1 MKTLFVSV
9 IELTSLRTMAR
20 TPIRRSVAM
29 VMLAVSFSSSVSGW
43 QVSLDQ
49 SVSREQLFLF
59 SPETPEEQIDAV
71 ITAARLERWASAQ
84 SFLRSVL
91 DRKLSPN
98 ELLNL
103 RRKFGIGQFLIFNA
117 NPNLQPEAGELLLAL
132 NVASQSGIPTEEAMA
147 AAVRDLGS
155 NGAVRDDAIRLLMVA
170 GASAVPA
177 LLSATDSSAEG
188 VLARKL
194 LSRNAREMRYG
205 MLRALSSATEADRVL
220 LIRLLGGTADR
231 NIAYSLY
238 RWRFGTDVSSLVT
251 TAAEKAIIQLSA
263 EGTVPKTSDVAEAIL
278 KAVMREQLAPQHP
291 RQINRYSA
299 ADRDAETSFEV
310 QMTDLRRLASDSL
323 TLDPDDEE
331 FQAIHLAVLAALHSW
346 YDASRTASSSSDSS
360 SEEGS
365 STVLSSDEE
374 LAALATEM
382 QQPADQ
388 HVILMSLSESLTAEN
403 SFAASGIL
411 KLMMSADIKPE
422 ELSYASSLIDG
433 AMNSTNSRIRTAA
446 AAVGAVNKHLSC
458 NDQRVTEILESVLA
472 GSSEPEAVL
481 IDTDSGRL
489 NELAPALE
497 DAGYTVAAARTSV
510 IGFEAA
516 IRQLNCDLIMI
527 HSNCL
532 RWELSQA
539 VANIR
544 ADGRT
549 RRTPIVI
556 FGPAT
561 SEASVRSLQARY
573 PEIWYLSE
581 PLGMLTLSERLRFE
595 GVPAPNLSISE
606 RAALK
611 KSVTDAITG
620 HSQAVSEAAN

>member
-9 IELTSLRTMAR
+9 IELTSLRTMVR
-20 TPIRRSVAM
+20 TSILRSVAM
-29 VMLAVSFSSSVSGW
+29 VMLAVTFTTPVSGW

-59 SPETPEEQIDAV
+59 SPETPEELIDAV
-71 ITAARLERWASAQ
+71 ITADRLERWATAQ

-91 DRKLSPN
+91 DRKLSPD

-103 RRKFGIGQFLIFNA
+103 RKKFGIGQFLVFNA
-117 NPNLQPEAGELLLAL
+117 NSNLQPEAGELLLAI

-147 AAVRDLGS
+147 AAVRDLGN
-155 NGAVRDDAIRLLMVA
+155 NGAVRDDAVRLLMAA

-177 LLSATDSSAEG
+177 LLSAPDSSAEG
-188 VLARKL
+188 TLARRI

-205 MLRALSSATEADRVL
+205 MLRALSGATEADRVL
-220 LIRLLGGTADR
+220 MIRLLGGTADR
-231 NIAYSLY
+231 RIAYSLY
-238 RWRFGTDVSSLVT
+238 RWRFGEDVSSLVT

-263 EGTVPKTSDVAEAIL
+263 EGTVPKTSDVAGAIL

-291 RQINRYSA
+291 RQINRYSS

-346 YDASRTASSSSDSS
+346 YDASRTASSSPDSS
-360 SEEGS
+360 SEDGS
-365 STVLSSDEE
+365 STEFSSDEE
-374 LAALATEM
+374 LAALETEL

-388 HVILMSLSESLTAEN
+388 HVILLSLSESLTAEN

-411 KLMMSADIKPE
+411 KLMISANIKPE
-422 ELSYASSLIDG
+422 ELSYASSLIDA
-433 AMNSTNSRIRTAA
+433 AMNSTDSRIRTAA
-446 AAVGAVNKHLSC
+446 AKVGAVNKHLSC
-458 NDQRVTEILESVLA
+458 NDQRVTEIIESVLA

-481 IDTDSGRL
+481 IDTDNGRL

-510 IGFEAA
+510 IGFETA

-539 VANIR
+539 VANLR
-544 ADGRT
+544 ADVRT
-549 RRTPIVI
+549 RRTPIVV

-561 SEASVRSLQARY
+561 SEAKVRSLQARY

-581 PLGMLTLSERLRFE
+581 PLGMLTLSDRLRFE
-595 GVPAPNLSISE
+595 GVPAPNLSSAE

-620 HSQAVSEAAN
+620 HSEAVSKAAD